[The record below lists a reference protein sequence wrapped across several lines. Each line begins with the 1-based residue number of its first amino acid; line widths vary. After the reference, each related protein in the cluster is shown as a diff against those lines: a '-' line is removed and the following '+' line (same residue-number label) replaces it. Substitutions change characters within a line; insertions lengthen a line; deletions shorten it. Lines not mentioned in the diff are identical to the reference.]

1 MIGPGNLLPPLH
13 ICQHLIAEWA
23 ADEEFVGNS
32 VRVLLSTHQSAHYVA
47 QTQEHDCCLWDRER
61 GRKKETP
68 GSLFSTCLCLQTAN
82 FFTKHVVEQNK
93 AEKRW
98 LISIW
103 KYAVMLGSHLKMQL
117 TERNTLYLFSLVLW
131 QCWIIAALHMLST
144 FERVQRCWCRLYA
157 GKHETIP
164 RPLKCNNNALME
176 K

>member
-131 QCWIIAALHMLST
+131 QCWIIAALHMHVHLK
-144 FERVQRCWCRLYA
+144 ECRGVGVGYMRENMKLYR
-157 GKHETIP
+157 GRWNVIIVH
-164 RPLKCNNNALME
+164 
-176 K
+176 